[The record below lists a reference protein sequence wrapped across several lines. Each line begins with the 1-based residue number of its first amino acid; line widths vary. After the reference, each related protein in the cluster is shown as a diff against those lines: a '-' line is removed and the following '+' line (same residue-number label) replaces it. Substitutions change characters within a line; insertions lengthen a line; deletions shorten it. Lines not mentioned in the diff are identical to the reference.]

1 MTKTEKIHDALEK
14 AFNPKVLDVYDES
27 EAHLGHSGYQE
38 GGESHFRVVIRA
50 DGLAGMSRI
59 ARHRA
64 VHDAIGKP
72 LMGEIHALAIDA
84 DGPERPA

>member
-1 MTKTEKIHDALEK
+1 
-14 AFNPKVLDVYDES
+14 
-27 EAHLGHSGYQE
+27 
-38 GGESHFRVVIRA
+38 VVIRA
-50 DGLAGMSRI
+50 DGLAGLSRI